1 MPRRSDTT
9 GGAER
14 THMDD
19 HVNPMDG
26 MRPDGDYTAAQL
38 GELLR
43 LLNANYHLRGG
54 DINTHLVLGGIRFS
68 DPPTLDTCNKWLTD
82 SGPVAEAAMMPGG
95 GPIWP
100 IGYQKAITAIVEGR
114 YRVCDDDPNV
124 FYALD
129 RPDDGME
136 ALESYHVLNFES
148 ELDMKSA
155 SRSREI
161 ERALKAMI
169 RLMATLRPDLYAPV
183 RRGARIHTPSGRQAT
198 MYVKDGKP
206 TLTNK
211 DEPDRIP
218 YIVDIAVPEEALPGS
233 TDDYQAMNLRVHQWM
248 SFVTGT
254 EASALNLALY
264 WAYPIMAPRLE
275 NLWCFYGQGGNGKG
289 LLFGGFRR
297 TFDRWCSEVDIE
309 RLSQGGFDGGN
320 EAGKLVDALWVSDPE
335 SDMSSEACARAM
347 KKIATCDPFTVRYGG
362 GIAYEVRPHC
372 GFISLTN
379 RAPYKEA
386 TRAFERRLVEVNAS
400 EGHTHDEFAKL
411 ADWLDNRYGAVE
423 MLLFSANLWAHGYRP
438 DMTESIGT
446 LESLDEAELFA
457 IKEIVEKGFTV
468 SADNPYLGKGRRDS
482 RSFINRTGLKT
493 GRRQGDF
500 GLMVKSESMFKP
512 YREAME
518 SMLTADVRQA
528 EALKE
533 KKAMRAV
540 TDLAIL
546 TPNDADP
553 VEWARAK
560 RDGGDT
566 GVYVPAENKVARNWH
581 RKAESGQAATLPDF
595 TVSPSAAEIAG
606 DNTVIIDWDADHDGN
621 GCEHG
626 LNRME
631 RDLGALIGSEDFPMP
646 YLERSARGGYHGTY
660 RVPPDLMRYF
670 KKSAVG
676 RSTSGDPTLLV
687 DLKAAGGGY
696 VICAGSRTDQGVYEP
711 VAAPIDGRVPMLTQ
725 PMLELFSEYGFV
737 RLPEAYVG
745 PDGKAH
751 VGHGDSRPTVAPS
764 SFNRFRSSDGRLHL
778 DTSPMPNGWRHNE
791 LLRRAVYVVA
801 AAKAMKLPQSD
812 IDSAFDELRSLAGD
826 HDRKDTE
833 HVLEDVARNYG
844 FQYRRPRTDDP
855 ND

>member
-1 MPRRSDTT
+1 
-9 GGAER
+9 
-14 THMDD
+14 MDD

-218 YIVDIAVPEEALPGS
+218 YIVDIAVPEEALPGNK
-233 TDDYQAMNLRVHQWM
+233 DDYQAMNVRVHQWM

-468 SADNPYLGKGRRDS
+468 SADNPYLGKGRRYS

-533 KKAMRAV
+533 KKATRSV

-764 SFNRFRSSDGRLHL
+764 AYARFKSSDGRLHL
-778 DTSPMPNGWRHNE
+778 DTSPMAPHMRHNE
-791 LLRRAVYVVA
+791 LLRRAVYVAA

>member
-1 MPRRSDTT
+1 
-9 GGAER
+9 
-14 THMDD
+14 MDN

-218 YIVDIAVPEEALPGS
+218 YIVDIAVPEEALPGNK
-233 TDDYQAMNLRVHQWM
+233 DDYQAMNVRVHQWM

-468 SADNPYLGKGRRDS
+468 SADNPYLGKGRRYS

-533 KKAMRAV
+533 KKATRSV

-764 SFNRFRSSDGRLHL
+764 AYARFKSSDGRLHL
-778 DTSPMPNGWRHNE
+778 DTSPMAPHMRHNE
-791 LLRRAVYVVA
+791 LLRRAVYVAA

>member
-1 MPRRSDTT
+1 
-9 GGAER
+9 
-14 THMDD
+14 MDD

-26 MRPDGDYTAAQL
+26 MRPGGDYTAAQL
-38 GELLR
+38 GGLLR

-100 IGYQKAITAIVEGR
+100 IGYQKAVTAIAEGR
-114 YRVCDDDPNV
+114 YRVCDNDPNV

-148 ELDMKSA
+148 ELDVKSA

-206 TLTNK
+206 TLTKK

-218 YIVDIAVPEEALPGS
+218 YIVDIAVPEEALPGNK
-233 TDDYQAMNLRVHQWM
+233 DDYQAMNVRVHKWM

-297 TFDRWCSEVDIE
+297 TFDRWCSEIDIE

-362 GIAYEVRPHC
+362 GVAYEVRPHC

-423 MLLFSANLWAHGYRP
+423 MLLFSAALWTHGYRP

-446 LESLDEAELFA
+446 LESLDESELFA
-457 IKEIVEKGFTV
+457 VKEIVEKGFTV
-468 SADNPYLGKGRRDS
+468 SADNPYLGKGRRYS

-533 KKAMRAV
+533 KKATRAV
-540 TDLAIL
+540 TDLATL

-631 RDLGALIGSEDFPMP
+631 RDLGAPIGSEDFPMP

-676 RSTSGDPTLLV
+676 KATSGDPTLLV

-711 VAAPIDGRVPMLTQ
+711 VAAPIDGRVPILTQ
-725 PMLELFSEYGFV
+725 PMLELFSKYGFV
-737 RLPEAYVG
+737 RMPEAYTG

-764 SFNRFRSSDGRLHL
+764 SFKRFRSSDGRLHL
-778 DTSPMPNGWRHNE
+778 DTSPMPRGARHNE

-801 AAKAMKLPQSD
+801 AATAMNLPQSD

-833 HVLEDVARNYG
+833 HVLEDAARNYG
-844 FQYRRPRTDDP
+844 FQYRRPRTDNP

>member
-468 SADNPYLGKGRRDS
+468 SADNPYLGKGRRYS

-500 GLMVKSESMFKP
+500 GLTVKSESMFKP

>member
-297 TFDRWCSEVDIE
+297 TFNRWCSEVDIE

-468 SADNPYLGKGRRDS
+468 SADNPYLGKGRRYS

>member
-411 ADWLDNRYGAVE
+411 ADWLDNRYGAGE

-468 SADNPYLGKGRRDS
+468 SADNPYLGKGRRYS

>member
-1 MPRRSDTT
+1 
-9 GGAER
+9 
-14 THMDD
+14 
-19 HVNPMDG
+19 
-26 MRPDGDYTAAQL
+26 
-38 GELLR
+38 
-43 LLNANYHLRGG
+43 
-54 DINTHLVLGGIRFS
+54 
-68 DPPTLDTCNKWLTD
+68 
-82 SGPVAEAAMMPGG
+82 
-95 GPIWP
+95 
-100 IGYQKAITAIVEGR
+100 
-114 YRVCDDDPNV
+114 
-124 FYALD
+124 
-129 RPDDGME
+129 
-136 ALESYHVLNFES
+136 
-148 ELDMKSA
+148 
-155 SRSREI
+155 
-161 ERALKAMI
+161 
-169 RLMATLRPDLYAPV
+169 
-183 RRGARIHTPSGRQAT
+183 
-198 MYVKDGKP
+198 
-206 TLTNK
+206 
-211 DEPDRIP
+211 
-218 YIVDIAVPEEALPGS
+218 
-233 TDDYQAMNLRVHQWM
+233 
-248 SFVTGT
+248 
-254 EASALNLALY
+254 
-264 WAYPIMAPRLE
+264 
-275 NLWCFYGQGGNGKG
+275 
-289 LLFGGFRR
+289 
-297 TFDRWCSEVDIE
+297 
-309 RLSQGGFDGGN
+309 
-320 EAGKLVDALWVSDPE
+320 
-335 SDMSSEACARAM
+335 
-347 KKIATCDPFTVRYGG
+347 
-362 GIAYEVRPHC
+362 
-372 GFISLTN
+372 
-379 RAPYKEA
+379 
-386 TRAFERRLVEVNAS
+386 
-400 EGHTHDEFAKL
+400 
-411 ADWLDNRYGAVE
+411 
-423 MLLFSANLWAHGYRP
+423 
-438 DMTESIGT
+438 
-446 LESLDEAELFA
+446 
-457 IKEIVEKGFTV
+457 
-468 SADNPYLGKGRRDS
+468 
-482 RSFINRTGLKT
+482 
-493 GRRQGDF
+493 
-500 GLMVKSESMFKP
+500 
-512 YREAME
+512 
-518 SMLTADVRQA
+518 
-528 EALKE
+528 
-533 KKAMRAV
+533 MRAV

>member
-468 SADNPYLGKGRRDS
+468 SADNPYLGKGRRYS

-606 DNTVIIDWDADHDGN
+606 DSTVIIDWDADHDGN

>member
-362 GIAYEVRPHC
+362 GVAYEVRPHC

-468 SADNPYLGKGRRDS
+468 SADNPYLGKGRRYS

>member
-468 SADNPYLGKGRRDS
+468 SADNPYLGKGRRYS

-670 KKSAVG
+670 KNSAVG
-676 RSTSGDPTLLV
+676 RSTSSDPTLLV

>member
-1 MPRRSDTT
+1 
-9 GGAER
+9 
-14 THMDD
+14 MDN

-38 GELLR
+38 GKLLR

-68 DPPTLDTCNKWLTD
+68 NPPTLDTCNKWLTD

-198 MYVKDGKP
+198 MYVKDGTP

-211 DEPDRIP
+211 NEPDHIP
-218 YIVDIAVPEEALPGS
+218 YIVDIAVPEEALPGNK
-233 TDDYQAMNLRVHQWM
+233 DDYQAMNARVHTWM

-468 SADNPYLGKGRRDS
+468 SADNPYLGKGRRYS

-711 VAAPIDGRVPMLTQ
+711 VTAPSDGRVPMLTQ

-764 SFNRFRSSDGRLHL
+764 AYARFKSSDGRLHL
-778 DTSPMPNGWRHNE
+778 DTSPMAPHMRHNE
-791 LLRRAVYVVA
+791 LLRRAVYVAA

>member
-468 SADNPYLGKGRRDS
+468 SADNPYLGKGRRYS